1 VARILLIDPIMADA
15 NPWAPPLLA
24 AGHDVV
30 VLWRKPDLKAQAGAD
45 FVICPDDLSTD
56 WRQAIGRSLSRLRR
70 PSRPAGKFRPMTPS
84 YAPVLTCRRDSTARD
99 LIREIGL
106 EAMECDALDRYRNLA
121 DAGADLLIETDAD
134 GVIQFLGGSAAT
146 TLNLDSGQFVGSP
159 VLDLVEKSNRASL
172 SAGLSEVLETGHLAP
187 IPVRI
192 PIAGRQMES
201 AVVRGIS
208 PFAAARRIHFAIQ
221 FTNRDRG
228 IFRDHYH
235 RHHRSG
241 LFDRVAF
248 IEIARDKLQASLH
261 EDQPYQI
268 TLLHI
273 DSLADIALGGP
284 PMADAVLASVGA
296 FLRAW
301 SADGDSVGQFGAA
314 RFAILHPSQ
323 TDTDG
328 LTRRLSGI
336 LSGFCDG
343 DGAAAHRIMAAVM
356 DLDNAGLADADT
368 ARALSFAIEQFEQ
381 TKDGT
386 FKIQSL
392 SESMEALIQDS
403 VSRTVALKDR
413 LASGAIGLS
422 FQPIVDLGDRA
433 LHHFEALSR
442 LSETG
447 STLEVVSF
455 AEKIGLAEDFD
466 LVVCRQVIDH
476 LAREAA
482 AGNDTRIAVN
492 LSARSLQNQVFVTVL
507 RRLMQTEA
515 ALRPRLLIEI
525 TETARIQD
533 PDLLASV
540 LHQLS
545 ADGHLICID
554 DFGAGET
561 SFNHLRRYHAD
572 FVKID
577 GSYIAEVGH
586 DARSA
591 RIVGAIAALCRDLGI
606 RTVAEMIETDAQAQQ
621 ARELGIDL
629 GQGYLFG
636 RPAPLQTNNSS

>member
-1 VARILLIDPIMADA
+1 VARILLIDPIMAHT
-15 NPWAPPLLA
+15 NPWAPDLTA

-30 VLWRKPDLKAQAGAD
+30 VLSRQADLGTRPDTD
-45 FVICPDDLSTD
+45 FVVCPDDLSTD
-56 WRQAIGRSLSRLRR
+56 WRRTIGDMMSTLRR
-70 PSRPAGKFRPMTPS
+70 PSGADAIDRPKPQS
-84 YAPVLTCRRDSTARD
+84 YAPILTCSRDSTAQD
-99 LIREIGL
+99 LLRQIRS
-106 EAMECDALDRYRNLA
+106 EAMACDPPDRYRNLA

-134 GVIQFLGGSAAT
+134 GVVQFLGGSAAA
-146 TLNLDSGQFVGSP
+146 TLNLDSSQFVGSP
-159 VLDLVEKSNRASL
+159 VIDLVEKTNRASL
-172 SAGLSEVLETGHLAP
+172 RAGLREVLETGHLAP

-192 PIAGRQMES
+192 PLAGQQVES
-201 AVVRGIS
+201 AVLRCIS
-208 PFAAARRIHFAIQ
+208 PFSATRRIHIAIQ

-228 IFRDHYH
+228 VFRDHYH

-241 LFDRVAF
+241 LFDRGAF
-248 IEIARDKLQASLH
+248 VEIARDKLRANSH

-284 PMADAVLASVGA
+284 PMADAALASVGA

-301 SADGDSVGQFGAA
+301 SADGDSVGQFGTA
-314 RFAILHPSQ
+314 RFGILHRSQ
-323 TDTDG
+323 IDTDG
-328 LTRRLSGI
+328 MARRLGGI
-336 LSGFCDG
+336 LSGFG
-343 DGAAAHRIMAAVM
+343 DNEGAVTDRISAAVM
-356 DLDNAGLADADT
+356 DLDNAGLAEADT
-368 ARALSFAIEQFEQ
+368 ARALAFAIEQFEQ

-386 FKIQSL
+386 FQIQSL

-422 FQPIVDLGDRA
+422 IQPIVGLGDRA
-433 LHHFEALSR
+433 LHHYEALSR
-442 LSETG
+442 PSETV

-482 AGNDTRIAVN
+482 AGNDMRIAVN

-545 ADGHLICID
+545 TDGHLICID

-577 GSYIAEVGH
+577 GSYIAEIGH

-591 RIVGAIAALCRDLGI
+591 HIVGAIAALCRDLGI
-606 RTVAEMIETDAQAQQ
+606 RTVAEMIETDAQARQ

-636 RPAPLQTNNSS
+636 RPAPLPAVNGS